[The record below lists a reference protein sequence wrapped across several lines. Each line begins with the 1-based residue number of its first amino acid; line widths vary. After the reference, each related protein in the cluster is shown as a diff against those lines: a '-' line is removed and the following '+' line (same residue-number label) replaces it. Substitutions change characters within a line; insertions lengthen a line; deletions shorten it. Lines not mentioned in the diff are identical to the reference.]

1 MHYPNSSMTQHNSA
15 KRPSVDGARDGGRE
29 EASLA
34 ALRHTCRNYQ
44 MSLLNERHGE
54 RKLQRDGRKQPSG
67 VEGRFIHKMKSSR
80 TKLNYCWNGIM
91 GAVYSAPAHRWKA
104 IPLKAFQW
112 INASPHLPHRVV
124 FSCLLVCHLSRCL
137 ETTASCLLSVELQ
150 QEMTV
155 SGNIPISGSKI
166 VLVKLF

>member
-1 MHYPNSSMTQHNSA
+1 MQMPMHYPNSSMTQRNSP
-15 KRPSVDGARDGGRE
+15 KRPSADGR
-29 EASLA
+29 ASSA

-44 MSLLNERHGE
+44 MSLLNECRGE

-67 VEGRFIHKMKSSR
+67 VEGRFIHKMKSSG

-112 INASPHLPHRVV
+112 INASPHLPQRVM
-124 FSCLLVCHLSRCL
+124 FPCLLFCHLPQVLINSSVSR
-137 ETTASCLLSVELQ
+137 
-150 QEMTV
+150 
-155 SGNIPISGSKI
+155 
-166 VLVKLF
+166 